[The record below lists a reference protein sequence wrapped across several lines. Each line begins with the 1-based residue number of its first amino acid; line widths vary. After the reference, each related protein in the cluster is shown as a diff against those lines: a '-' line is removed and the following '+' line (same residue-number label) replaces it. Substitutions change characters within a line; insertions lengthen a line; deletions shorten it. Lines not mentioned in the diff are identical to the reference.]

1 MKGTIRAGAT
11 VFQDFK
17 VFGWPIELSE
27 IVFDVEETDNR
38 FRCVAK
44 GYGERG
50 YYGNGAVFVRRKED
64 IEEVKDG
71 KSYKSSEVPILIT
84 PEELKELS
92 RKVANMGFDEGLRAG
107 VEMVRVTA
115 VLHPDKAEFLMDL
128 AAKMESSL
136 ED

>member
-11 VFQDFK
+11 VFQDFR
-17 VFGWPIELSE
+17 VFGWPTELSE

-50 YYGNGAVFVRRKED
+50 DYGNGAVFVRCKED